1 MINHELMLFTGNAN
15 PELAAKI
22 ALYLKLKISG
32 SRVARYPEGEV
43 AVEIKEH
50 VRGADVFLIQGTS
63 PPSNE
68 NMMELL
74 IMIDAL
80 KRASA
85 SRICAVIPYYGY
97 GRQDRKNRPGV
108 PITAKLIANLIT
120 AAGADR
126 VLTIDLH
133 AAQIQGFFD
142 IPVDHLY
149 AAPVLIKAL
158 KRIFPVAKRKQMTIV
173 SPDVGGIK
181 IADHFARDFR
191 CPLAIVD
198 KRRMGDSKTVARNVI
213 GDVKDRNILIVD
225 DLISTGTSLANAAR
239 ILQKKGA
246 KDVHAVVTHPVLP
259 GKAVEN
265 INQSPIKTLWVSDTI
280 PLREDARRSPKIK
293 TISIA
298 PLLGEAINRIHAD
311 TPVSILFE
319 YSEDPDKTQ
328 KLAKFPK
335 RTRSKITK

>member
-1 MINHELMLFTGNAN
+1 MINHKLMLFAGNAN
-15 PELAAKI
+15 LVLAKKI
-22 ALYLKLKISG
+22 AGYLKMNLSESK
-32 SRVARYPEGEV
+32 VARYPEGEV
-43 AVEIKEH
+43 AVEIHEH

-63 PPSNE
+63 PPPNE

-85 SRICAVIPYYGY
+85 ARITAVLPYYGY
-97 GRQDRKNRPGV
+97 SRQDRKNHPGV
-108 PITAKLIANLIT
+108 PITAKLVANLIT

-126 VLTIDLH
+126 ILTLDLH

-158 KRIFPVAKRKQMTIV
+158 KRIFSIPKRRKLTIV

-181 IADHFARDFR
+181 IADHFARGFK

-198 KRRMGDSKTVARNVI
+198 KRRMGDTKTTVRNVI
-213 GDVKDRNILIVD
+213 GDVAGRDILIVD
-225 DLISTGTSLANAAR
+225 DLISTGTSMANAAR

-246 KDVHAVVTHPVLP
+246 QDVFAVVTHPVLP

-265 INQSPIKTLWVSDTI
+265 IDRSPIKTLWVSDSI
-280 PLREDARRSPKIK
+280 PLRKEARSSAKIK

-298 PLLGEAINRIHAD
+298 NLLGEAINRIHAD

-319 YSEDPDKTQ
+319 YSEDPEKKVIEKQ
-328 KLAKFPK
+328 IHLPEA
-335 RTRSKITK
+335 

>member
-1 MINHELMLFTGNAN
+1 MFKKKLMLFTGNAN
-15 PELAAKI
+15 PELAKKI
-22 ALYLKLKISG
+22 ARYLELRIRESK
-32 SRVARYPEGEV
+32 VARYPEGEV
-43 AVEIKEH
+43 AVEIQEH

-63 PPSNE
+63 PPTND
-68 NMMELL
+68 NLMELL

-85 SRICAVIPYYGY
+85 ARITAVLPYYGY

-108 PITAKLIANLIT
+108 PITAKLVANLIT

-126 VLTIDLH
+126 LLTLDLH

-158 KRIFPVAKRKQMTIV
+158 KRIFPLSERKRMTIV

-198 KRRMGDSKTVARNVI
+198 KRRMGDSKTVVRNVI
-213 GDVKDRNILIVD
+213 GDVTDRNILIVD

-246 KDVHAVVTHPVLP
+246 KDVYAVVTHPVLP
-259 GKAVEN
+259 GNAVNN

-280 PLREDARRSPKIK
+280 PLRDDARRSPKIK

-298 PLLGEAINRIHAD
+298 KLLGEAINRIHAD

-319 YSEDPDKTQ
+319 YSEDPENSGKQ
-328 KLAKFPK
+328 EKFPD
-335 RTRSKITK
+335 RTKFNLS

>member
-1 MINHELMLFTGNAN
+1 MINHKLMLFSGNAN
-15 PELAAKI
+15 RPLAGKI
-22 ALYLKLKISG
+22 ARYLKMELSESK
-32 SRVARYPEGEV
+32 VARYPEGEV
-43 AVEIKEH
+43 AVEIQEH

-63 PPSNE
+63 PPTNE

-74 IMIDAL
+74 IMIEAL

-85 SRICAVIPYYGY
+85 ARIIAVLPYYGY

-108 PITAKLIANLIT
+108 PITAKLVANLIT

-149 AAPVLIKAL
+149 AAPVLIKFL
-158 KRIFPVAKRKQMTIV
+158 KRIFTLPQRRQMTIV

-198 KRRMGDSKTVARNVI
+198 KRRMGDAQTEVRNVI
-213 GDVKDRNILIVD
+213 GDVAGRNILIVD
-225 DLISTGTSLANAAR
+225 DLISTGTSLATAAR
-239 ILQKKGA
+239 VLQEKGA
-246 KDVHAVVTHPVLP
+246 RDVYAVVTHPVLP

-265 INQSPIKTLWVSDTI
+265 IDRSPLKMLWVSDTI
-280 PLREDARRSPKIK
+280 PLNKAAHRSEKIK
-293 TISIA
+293 VISVA
-298 PLLGEAINRIHAD
+298 NLLGEAIKRIHAD

-319 YSEDPDKTQ
+319 YSEDPQNPRKD
-328 KLAKFPK
+328 
-335 RTRSKITK
+335 S